1 MIKSLA
7 LLTAKDGMTREEFRK
22 IWLAEHAPLVH
33 AVPGVRKY
41 VLSFILAEPTSANAP
56 IQPVRVDAIAE
67 LWYDN
72 IEAQR
77 RAAASPEMKIVTD
90 NGAKYLGAIKPLL
103 LEEVSII

>member
-22 IWLAEHAPLVH
+22 IWLAEHAPLVR

-41 VLSFILAEPTSANAP
+41 VLSFILAEPTVANAP

-67 LWYDN
+67 LWYDDVA
-72 IEAQR
+72 AQQ
-77 RAAASPEMKIVTD
+77 RAAASPEMKIVQD
-90 NGAKYLGAIKPLL
+90 NGALYLGSIKPLL
-103 LEEVSII
+103 TEEVAII

>member
-22 IWLAEHAPLVH
+22 IWLAEHAPLVL

-67 LWYDN
+67 LWYDD
-72 IEAQR
+72 IAAQQ
-77 RAAASPEMKIVTD
+77 RAAATPEMKIVQD

-103 LEEVSII
+103 TEEVSII

>member
-22 IWLAEHAPLVH
+22 IWVAEHAPLVH

-41 VLSFILAEPTSANAP
+41 VLSFILVEPTAANAP

-67 LWYDN
+67 LWYDDM
-72 IEAQR
+72 EAMR
-77 RAAASPEMKIVTD
+77 RAAASPEMKIVQD
-90 NGAKYLGAIKPLL
+90 NGALYLGAIKPLVT
-103 LEEVSII
+103 EEVSII

>member
-1 MIKSLA
+1 
-7 LLTAKDGMTREEFRK
+7 MTREEFRK
-22 IWLAEHAPLVH
+22 VWLAEHAPLVR

-67 LWYDN
+67 LWYDDVA
-72 IEAQR
+72 AQQ

-90 NGAKYLGAIKPLL
+90 NGALYLGAIKPLL
-103 LEEVSII
+103 TEEVAII

>member
-22 IWLAEHAPLVH
+22 VWLAEHAPLVR

-67 LWYDN
+67 LWYDDVA
-72 IEAQR
+72 AQQ

-90 NGAKYLGAIKPLL
+90 NGALYLGAIKPLL
-103 LEEVSII
+103 TEEVSII